1 MRTILYAVA
10 AASFGC
16 SPFGGGAFN
25 CTDDSQC
32 TRGGMAGTCQGTGF
46 CSFADD
52 TCPSGQR
59 YGDSS
64 GGLGG
69 VCVGD
74 EPPSDARSDGVTA
87 SCVIDGLDLCDE
99 TPLPAIAVGASET
112 IDTDT
117 DPRCITFP
125 QAGGGDACLVYA
137 QAISVAAGQTLSAI
151 GSRPLVIASVASIT
165 LAGELD
171 VSSRRGGQT
180 GAAANHSACTID
192 REAESDL
199 GGAAGAAGGS
209 FGGEG
214 GDGGDGDTDN
224 SLGNDG
230 NAVKGDASDAL
241 AAAPAF
247 ARGGCRG
254 ANGGNETGPGG
265 GNGGGGGASGGA
277 ALLVA
282 NDMIEVSGAIRA
294 MGAGGSGGGDQAG
307 GGGGGSGGFIKLA
320 ATALTISGSISAN
333 GGGGG
338 EGGCNCSGVE
348 TPGNPGTD
356 GALGTG
362 AAGGGAGASG
372 PGGDGGA
379 SGAATPPDGLDG
391 SPSVVGSGG
400 GGGGAGFVVFV
411 GTVTITGVVSP
422 PPE

>member
-1 MRTILYAVA
+1 MRAVLYAVA
-10 AASFGC
+10 AASVGC
-16 SPFGGGAFN
+16 SPFGGGAFH
-25 CTDDSQC
+25 CTDDTQC
-32 TRGGMAGTCQGTGF
+32 TRGGTAGTCQGTGY

-52 TCPSGQR
+52 SCPSGQR

-74 EPPSDARSDGVTA
+74 EPPTDGGSDVPPA
-87 SCVIDGLDLCDE
+87 SCVIGGLDLCDE
-99 TPLPAIAVGASET
+99 TPLPAIAIAASET
-112 IDTDT
+112 INTDT

-137 QAISVAAGQTLSAI
+137 QAISIATGQTLSAI

-192 REAESDL
+192 REAESDQ

-230 NAVKGDASDAL
+230 IAVKGDASDAL

-254 ANGGNETGPGG
+254 ANGGNENN
-265 GNGGGGGASGGA
+265 GNGQGGAGGASGGA
-277 ALLVA
+277 AWLVA
-282 NDMIEVSGAIRA
+282 NDTIEVSGAIRA
-294 MGAGGSGGGDQAG
+294 MGAGGAGGGDQSG

-320 ATALTISGSISAN
+320 AATLTISGSISAN

-356 GALGTG
+356 GALGAG
-362 AAGGGAGASG
+362 AAGGGTGASG

-379 SGAATPPDGLDG
+379 SGATSPLDG
-391 SPSVVGSGG
+391 TDGAPSVVGSGG

-411 GTVTITGVVSP
+411 GTATVTGVVSP
-422 PPE
+422 APE